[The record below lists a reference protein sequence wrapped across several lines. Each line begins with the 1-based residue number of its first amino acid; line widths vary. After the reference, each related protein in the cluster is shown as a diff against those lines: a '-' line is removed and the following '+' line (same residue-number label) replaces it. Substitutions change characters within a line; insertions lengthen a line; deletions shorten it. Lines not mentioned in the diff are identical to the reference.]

1 MNPVGAT
8 TTWPL
13 ALGIAVLG
21 TVMATVARFAL
32 IPVLGA
38 RSPFMMFI
46 LGSAFSAWKGGW
58 RAGVIAMIVGAII
71 VFGFIDPSQG
81 DSAKSILADISRLGM
96 FFTTCGVIVALM
108 SHLQVE
114 KAKLALARGAL
125 EEVNR
130 DLENRVLERTES
142 LVQAHGELQTITHA
156 VAHDVRAP
164 LRAIIANSVMLQREY
179 ASVLDK
185 DGLQMLERQRQNA
198 LRLSDLVDKMLEY
211 TRLSRSVAKVEPVE
225 ISRLAK
231 DIAADL
237 KIRYANKSITFDLPG
252 PVTVYADATMM
263 GCVLENL
270 LENSCKYSSSS
281 GTTVTMA
288 IQKEAGGFSITV
300 EDTGLGFDPQF
311 SEQIFEPFQRL
322 GDRPKIEGTGIG
334 LANVRRIMKLHG
346 GSVEAS
352 SEGEGCGATFRLWLP
367 QGEAISHSA

>member
-1 MNPVGAT
+1 
-8 TTWPL
+8 
-13 ALGIAVLG
+13 
-21 TVMATVARFAL
+21 
-32 IPVLGA
+32 VLGA

-263 GCVLENL
+263 DCVLENL